1 VREALDQEGGR
12 QQFGT
17 VATIAGSFGGVI
29 LGSSIACFKPTRG
42 SAERHSME
50 MD

>member
-29 LGSSIACFKPTRG
+29 LGSSIAYIILG
-42 SAERHSME
+42 GI
-50 MD
+50 